1 LTQELISK
9 KDLLVETGISYG
21 QLYRWKRK
29 KLIPEEWFIR
39 KSTFTGQETFFLKDE
54 VLDRIEQIKSM
65 KDDLSLDDMLNVF
78 SGKSDDL
85 PTFATKQELLE
96 RNIVSSVVLDQFA
109 KKIELDHPLSFGDIC
124 LFYLIDMLLKEGQ
137 ISRSEGE
144 LIYQTIKPHLTEVEK
159 QDGLFC
165 FGRKMGVPIA
175 TVVTSSGRVHFDQ
188 GVGIISTYS
197 FRKLIEE
204 VKVKWQGGNKDE

>member
-1 LTQELISK
+1 MTQELISK

-54 VLDRIEQIKSM
+54 VLNRIERIKSM
-65 KDDLSLDDMLNVF
+65 KDDLSLDDMLSVF
-78 SGKSDDL
+78 SGKSNDL
-85 PTFATKQELLE
+85 PAFATKQEVLE
-96 RNIVSSVVLDQFA
+96 RNIVSSVVLEQFA
-109 KKIELDHPLSFGDIC
+109 KEIELDQPLSFGDIC

-144 LIYQTIKPHLTEVEK
+144 LIFQTIKPHLSDVEK
-159 QDGLFC
+159 HDGLFC

-175 TVVTSSGRVHFDQ
+175 TVVTSSGHVHFDQ
-188 GVGIISTYS
+188 EVGVIARYS
-197 FRKLIEE
+197 FRKLFEE
-204 VKVKWQGGNKDE
+204 VKMKWQGGKNNE